1 MSNLLAD
8 PLFVRAEVDYRL
20 EQWGT
25 SAVGNHTRPARRTAV
40 GLRRRLARWHRSP
53 AATRRPVAVTRPRHP

>member
-20 EQWGT
+20 EQWGI
-25 SAVGNHTRPARRTAV
+25 SPHDGRHVAREAHLGWLRRLQRRRRPATA
-40 GLRRRLARWHRSP
+40 A
-53 AATRRPVAVTRPRHP
+53 RPVALARPRHP

>member
-20 EQWGT
+20 EQWGV
-25 SAVGNHTRPARRTAV
+25 APHGGHRHDVRHAPLGWRPR
-40 GLRRRLARWHRSP
+40 LRRRRRP
-53 AATRRPVAVTRPRHP
+53 ASAARPVAVARPRHP